1 MARRMSRSEI
11 QGATNQQLNEQ
22 IEIRQN
28 DLDRDTAAMEK
39 TEKEAKMHEAE
50 VNNVK
55 AKIIQLQELKAQ
67 MQQQLLQ
74 QQQPGHG
81 Q

>member
-11 QGATNQQLNEQ
+11 HGATIQQLDEQ

-39 TEKEAKMHEAE
+39 TEKEVKVHEAE
-50 VNNVK
+50 VNKLK
-55 AKIIQLQELKAQ
+55 ANIIHLQELKAQ
-67 MQQQLLQ
+67 MQQQMQ
-74 QQQPGHG
+74 QGHG

>member
-1 MARRMSRSEI
+1 MSRSEI
-11 QGATNQQLNEQ
+11 QGATIQQLNEQ

-39 TEKEAKMHEAE
+39 TEKEVKVHEAE
-50 VNNVK
+50 VNKLK
-55 AKIIQLQELKAQ
+55 ANIIHLQELKAQ

>member
-11 QGATNQQLNEQ
+11 HGATIHQLNEQ

-28 DLDRDTAAMEK
+28 ELDEDTAAMEK
-39 TEKEAKMHEAE
+39 TEKEAKRHEAE
-50 VNNVK
+50 VNKLK
-55 AKIIQLQELKAQ
+55 ANIIHLQELKAQ
-67 MQQQLLQ
+67 MQQQMQ
-74 QQQPGHG
+74 QGHG

>member
-11 QGATNQQLNEQ
+11 HGATIQQLNEQ

-28 DLDRDTAAMEK
+28 ELDEDTAAMEK
-39 TEKEAKMHEAE
+39 TEKEAKRHEAE
-50 VNNVK
+50 VNKLK
-55 AKIIQLQELKAQ
+55 ANIVHLQELKAQ
-67 MQQQLLQ
+67 MQQQMQ
-74 QQQPGHG
+74 QGHG

>member
-11 QGATNQQLNEQ
+11 HGATIQQLNEQ

-28 DLDRDTAAMEK
+28 ELDEDTAAMEK
-39 TEKEAKMHEAE
+39 TEKEAKQHEAE
-50 VNNVK
+50 VNKLK
-55 AKIIQLQELKAQ
+55 ANIVHLQELKAQ
-67 MQQQLLQ
+67 MQQQMQ
-74 QQQPGHG
+74 QGHG

>member
-11 QGATNQQLNEQ
+11 HGATIQQLNEQ

-39 TEKEAKMHEAE
+39 RKKR
-50 VNNVK
+50 
-55 AKIIQLQELKAQ
+55 LKC
-67 MQQQLLQ
+67 MKLK
-74 QQQPGHG
+74 
-81 Q
+81 